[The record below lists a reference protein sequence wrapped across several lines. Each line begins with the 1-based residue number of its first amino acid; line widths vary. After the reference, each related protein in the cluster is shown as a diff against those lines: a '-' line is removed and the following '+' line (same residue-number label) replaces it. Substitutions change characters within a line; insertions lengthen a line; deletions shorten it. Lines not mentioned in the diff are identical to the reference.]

1 MTSKSFISA
10 AFPMFLGFVL
20 LPFFGG
26 RAMAQQTSLTIENN
40 QGQSRVGTEMIS
52 HQHLMEDLLALLQ
65 KDFQT
70 VVASK
75 DANGYVHDKA
85 AVKAYKAELEGLRD
99 AVRQH
104 RLFAA
109 DYERWCGESFTSDYR
124 HWCGPDKK
132 QNAMAEHQQRMK
144 GILYDLSETFDT
156 YVAADNHSIE
166 GGPDKIEDALAAH
179 RDALNDFANAIQ
191 DHEQAMTQM
200 MAHASN
206 RGSL

>member
-109 DYERWCGESFTSDYR
+109 NYER
-124 HWCGPDKK
+124 WCGPDKK

-144 GILYDLSETFDT
+144 GILCDLSETFDT

-200 MAHASN
+200 TAHASN